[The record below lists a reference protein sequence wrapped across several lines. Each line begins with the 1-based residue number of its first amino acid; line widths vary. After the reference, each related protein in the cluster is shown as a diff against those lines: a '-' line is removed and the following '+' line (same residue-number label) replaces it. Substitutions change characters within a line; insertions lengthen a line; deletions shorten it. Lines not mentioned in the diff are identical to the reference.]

1 MVMKKIFASR
11 IKAARIREG
20 LSLRELSENMSGIVS
35 HNAIKKYE
43 DGIMMPDSKVLLALS
58 KSLHVTTDYFF
69 RQARTSVEQI
79 EFRKKSRLG
88 VKQLNSIKAKSIDI
102 IDRYIELE
110 EYLSISH
117 SFSNPLARMI
127 IRNGE
132 DVEDAAEKLL
142 QTWKL
147 GLNAIPVV
155 VDVLE
160 DNGVK
165 VIEFDAVPAFDGLS
179 GFADEKIP
187 VIVIN
192 KNFPADRKRLTALH
206 ELGHLLLSFD
216 SDLSDKEIERLCTRF
231 AGAILFPRRTF
242 FMEIGRKRNKDISI
256 SELKGYKEMYG
267 ISIQAIMAR
276 ARDLGVISQSRY
288 VNFCIWINQSE
299 HLKKEIDYEYIGHE
313 HSSRFMQLLYRA
325 TSEEVVSLSKAAS
338 LANQKLAEFREG
350 YIAI

>member
-1 MVMKKIFASR
+1 MKKIFASR
-11 IKAARIREG
+11 IKAARVREG
-20 LSLRELSENMSGIVS
+20 LSLRELSERMDGIVS

-43 DGIMMPDSKVLLALS
+43 DGIMLPDSKVLLALS

-69 RQARTSVEQI
+69 RESGTSVDQI

-88 VKQLNSIKAKSIDI
+88 VKQLNSIKARSIDI
-102 IDRYIELE
+102 IDRYLELE
-110 EYLSISH
+110 EYLNISH

-132 DVEDAAEKLL
+132 DVEIAAEKLL
-142 QTWKL
+142 QAWKL

-165 VIEFDAVPAFDGLS
+165 VIEFDGVLDFDGLS
-179 GFADEKIP
+179 GFADGKIP

-192 KNFPADRKRLTALH
+192 KNFPADRKRLTSLH
-206 ELGHLLLSFD
+206 ELGHLLLNFD
-216 SDLSDKEIERLCTRF
+216 SDLSDKDVERLSTRF

-242 FMEIGRKRNKDISI
+242 FMEIGHKRNKDISI
-256 SELKGYKEMYG
+256 SELKGYKELYG
-267 ISIQAIMAR
+267 LSIQAIMAR
-276 ARDLGVISQSRY
+276 ARDLGVISQSQY
-288 VNFCIWINQSE
+288 VGFCIRVNQSE
-299 HLKKEIDYEYIGHE
+299 HLKKEIDCAYIGHE

-325 TSEEVVSLSKAAS
+325 TSEEIISLSKAAS

-350 YIAI
+350 YIAL